1 MNQNDANAQDRY
13 ARAKQKVEIL
23 RGFYV
28 HAIVFVIV
36 NLGLAAYNLAM
47 SPDRIWFLSVLGGW
61 GIGVVAHGAYA
72 LGSGRFL
79 GEAWEQRKIS
89 EEMDREQ
96 RRSR

>member
-1 MNQNDANAQDRY
+1 M
-13 ARAKQKVEIL
+13 
-23 RGFYV
+23 
-28 HAIVFVIV
+28 
-36 NLGLAAYNLAM
+36 
-47 SPDRIWFLSVLGGW
+47 LGGW

>member
-1 MNQNDANAQDRY
+1 MNQNATNDQERY
-13 ARAKQKVEIL
+13 DRAKQRVEIL

-36 NLGLAAYNLAM
+36 NVCLAAYNLAM
-47 SPDRIWFLSVLGGW
+47 TPDRIWFIYVLGGW
-61 GIGVVAHGAYA
+61 GIGLVAHGAYA

-79 GEAWEQRKIS
+79 GEAWEERKIR